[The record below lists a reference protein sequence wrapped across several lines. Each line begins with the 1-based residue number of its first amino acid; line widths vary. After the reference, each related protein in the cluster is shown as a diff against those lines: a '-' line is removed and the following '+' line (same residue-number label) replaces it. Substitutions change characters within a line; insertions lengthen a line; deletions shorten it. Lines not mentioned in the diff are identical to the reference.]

1 MSREWFRRT
10 DWDVDVE
17 RDFFSRLK
25 RSRSQFHKAQ
35 YLRIQAHELVRAGG
49 PRRLRKALEL
59 IELLLDTYPD
69 KSQIAAAHKT
79 RADAL
84 AQLDDIEGALGALR
98 ASMEAEPPGRPPECG
113 AYLAF
118 GMLAVRAERR
128 DLYPEALDALERQG
142 GNEAFP
148 SMRYEAASIRAIAYE
163 HLGLQT
169 LAREH
174 AQRAIAEAART
185 HSGFRYHPHVGLVKI
200 TDPTMHGRLERLAT
214 RASAE

>member
-1 MSREWFRRT
+1 MSRDWFRRT
-10 DWDVDVE
+10 DWSVEVE
-17 RDFFSRLK
+17 RDFFTRLK

-49 PRRLRKALEL
+49 PRRLRKALDL
-59 IELLLDTYPD
+59 IALLLTEYPD

-79 RADAL
+79 RGEAL
-84 AQLDDIEGALGALR
+84 AELGDIEGAVGALR
-98 ASMEAEPPGRPPECG
+98 ASMDAEPPGRPPMNS

-118 GMLAVRAERR
+118 GILAIRAQRR
-128 DLYPEALDALERQG
+128 DLYAEALDALERQG

-148 SMRYEAASIRAIAYE
+148 DMRYQAASIRAIAYE
-163 HLGLQT
+163 ELGLHD

-185 HSGFRYHPHVGLVKI
+185 HSGFRYHPDIGLVKI
-200 TDPTMHGRLERLAT
+200 TDPATHRRLEGLAT
-214 RASAE
+214 RASS